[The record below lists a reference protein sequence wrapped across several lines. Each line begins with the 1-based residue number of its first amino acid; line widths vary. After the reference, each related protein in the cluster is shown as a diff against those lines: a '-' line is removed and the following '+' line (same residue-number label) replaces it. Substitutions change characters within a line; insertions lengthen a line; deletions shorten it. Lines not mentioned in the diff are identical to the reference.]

1 MIMLRSDN
9 ARWLFFLEVMHPLKS
24 ELHWPCGPVRPL
36 DLAEATAPLQHWC
49 RTFFQPSCSFCFK
62 TVVETT
68 HEWQGPQGPQ
78 GHIQWG
84 SMGLTF
90 ADVLRLILFGEVTS
104 AESGLQGAQLTHFAE
119 GVNGCKWIDVNGG
132 FRRSMHVA
140 EWWMVQ
146 PGALPND
153 QNVGRLARFVLAP
166 CSRRWRITG
175 CLVREPRTQ
184 PLKDMMT
191 WELLKRLRWS
201 VSHTCTNSIQKLGA
215 KAF

>member
-1 MIMLRSDN
+1 MAVFPRGD
-9 ARWLFFLEVMHPLKS
+9 A
-24 ELHWPCGPVRPL
+24 PVEEWTA
-36 DLAEATAPLQHWC
+36 LALWTCETIGLSWSHC
-49 RTFFQPSCSFCFK
+49 PSAAL
-62 TVVETT
+62 V
-68 HEWQGPQGPQ
+68 
-78 GHIQWG
+78 QWG
-84 SMGLTF
+84 HTSGKGRKGRKGTYNGDQWGLHLPMCC
-90 ADVLRLILFGEVTS
+90 VIQFGEVTS

-201 VSHTCTNSIQKLGA
+201 VSNTCTNSIQKLGA